1 MRVRPETAED
11 FPAIRALTQA
21 SFHEANY
28 GWDDAANA
36 LDRMRLAGSLALSL
50 VALNMDEAVIGHI
63 AFSPI
68 TVSDGTTG
76 WFDLA
81 PLSVMATR
89 QRTGIGG
96 SLIVRGVAEMRAA
109 GARGIVVMGDPA
121 YYSRFG
127 FQPVPDLTLQG
138 APTEWLLALPLEGE
152 APSGAIRLSPGFL
165 GSP

>member
-1 MRVRPETAED
+1 MRIRPETPGD
-11 FPAIRALTQA
+11 LPAIRALTR
-21 SFHEANY
+21 SVFHEAAY
-28 GWDDAANA
+28 GWDDAADA
-36 LDRMRLAGSLALSL
+36 LDRVRQAGALALSL
-50 VALNMDEAVIGHI
+50 VALNMDEALIGHI

-68 TVSDGTTG
+68 TVSDGARE
-76 WFDLA
+76 WFYLA

-138 APTEWLLALPLEGE
+138 APTEWLLALPLEGG